1 VIRLRKVRPGT
12 ATLAALAVLL
22 SAAAVGNVVDRSQ
35 PARPDDGVV
44 WVDSQRGVE
53 AARVDPQGPAASV
66 GVRPGDL
73 LRQINGSRIER
84 SRDVDRLLGALGAWS
99 QADYRVR
106 RNGADLD
113 YLLVTQTESSQRRTA
128 SVFQWTLGL
137 VYLLIGAFV
146 WRRSPQTTLVRLFF
160 LFSLSS
166 FVLYCFSYTGEL
178 GGFDR
183 FIYWADVWATLL
195 TPALFLHFAAG
206 FPLGLKSHRS
216 RLVAAAGYGVAAA
229 LIAVRHVTA
238 AGLLQ
243 TDSPVWVLQELLDKI
258 DYGALGLGYM
268 AAALAL
274 RFGGHEAEDLL
285 IRTQRRWLSLGAL
298 AGTAPFVAFYVA
310 PFVAGRI
317 PGPNHTLSIFP
328 LALIPISFAFAIAR
342 QRFMDV
348 ELYVRRGAAYTLATA
363 AVLAAFYGGAF
374 GLRGWFGSGATT
386 LAPAAWV
393 ASVVIAALLYNPLR
407 RYIQGLLDRHY
418 YRERYDYR
426 RTLADFASELS
437 AETNTESMLESL
449 GDRLARTLGVGRV
462 AIFTCGEDGESPRT
476 AYARGFEA
484 AAGLN
489 LRFLTDELV
498 EGLRYRAFGDP
509 SDGPLLSS
517 SQNEAIAE
525 LNLYYYVPCRVQGR
539 TIAWIGLGLTEA
551 GQYLTTEDLSLVEA
565 VSGNFAIALENA
577 RLYRS
582 LEKRSAEYQR
592 LKDFNENI
600 VESLHVGIMAV
611 DLSDRVESWN
621 TQLELLF
628 GISREDAIGRKLHD
642 LLPATLVAEFESAKS
657 DSGVRSVYKLA
668 VSPDDFP
675 EPHRPSAGH
684 ASTPHILNA
693 AIAPLVAK
701 NFEPIG
707 RLVIVDDVTDR
718 VELEEQVLQADK
730 LSSIGLLAAG
740 VAHEVN
746 TPLAVISSYAQML
759 AKQVSG
765 DPGHERIL
773 EKITKQTFRASE
785 IVNSLLSFS
794 RTASND
800 FAPVSLTETL
810 EETLSLTAPQLRKA
824 AVRVETD
831 FEPGLPEVRGASN
844 KLQQVFLN
852 LILNARDAM
861 PEGGVLRV
869 EAKRTSNGSDGP
881 NVLIV
886 VSDTGVGIPQEKLGK
901 IFDPFFTT
909 KAATGGTGLGLA
921 VSYGIIQEHGGT
933 LSAEN
938 SPSGRG
944 ARFTIELPVV
954 SKPIHA

>member
-1 VIRLRKVRPGT
+1 MIQLRKVRPGT
-12 ATLAALAVLL
+12 AALAALAVLL
-22 SAAAVGNVVDRSQ
+22 SAAAAVNVVDRGQ
-35 PARPDDGVV
+35 PARPYDGVV
-44 WVDSQRGVE
+44 WVDSQRGVV

-84 SRDVDRLLGALGAWS
+84 STDVDRLLGALGAWS

-106 RNGADLD
+106 RNGADVD
-113 YLLVTQTESSQRRTA
+113 YLLVTQSESSQRRTA

-137 VYLLIGAFV
+137 VYLLIGTFV
-146 WRRSPQTTLVRLFF
+146 WRRSPQTALVRLFF

-195 TPALFLHFAAG
+195 TPAFFLHFAVG
-206 FPLGLKSHRS
+206 FPLGLTSNRS
-216 RLVAAAGYGVAAA
+216 RLVAAAGYGVAAS
-229 LIAVRHVTA
+229 LIALRHVTA
-238 AGLLQ
+238 SGVMHI
-243 TDSPVWVLQELLDKI
+243 DSPVWALQELLDRI
-258 DYGALGLGYM
+258 DYGALGLGYL
-268 AAALAL
+268 AAAVTL

-298 AGTAPFVAFYVA
+298 VGTAPFVAFYVA
-310 PFVAGRI
+310 PLVAGRD

-348 ELYVRRGAAYTLATA
+348 ELFVRRGAGYTLATA
-363 AVLAAFYGGAF
+363 AVLAAFYGGVF
-374 GLRGWFGSGATT
+374 GLSGWFGSGSTMN
-386 LAPAAWV
+386 PAAWV
-393 ASVVIAALLYNPLR
+393 ASVVVAALLYNPLR

-418 YRERYDYR
+418 YRDRYDYR
-426 RTLADFASELS
+426 RTLADFAAELS
-437 AETNTESMLESL
+437 AETNTERMLESL
-449 GDRLARTLGVGRV
+449 GDRLARTLGVGRL
-462 AIFTCGEDGESPRT
+462 AIFTCGEDGGSPTT
-476 AYARGFEA
+476 AYAQGLDA
-484 AAGLN
+484 AAGRN
-489 LRFLTDELV
+489 LWFLTNELV
-498 EGLRYRAFGDP
+498 QGLRYRAFSDP
-509 SDGPLLSS
+509 SDGPLNSP

-539 TIAWIGLGLTEA
+539 TIAWIGLGLTET

-582 LEKRSAEYQR
+582 LEQRAAEYQR

-600 VESLHVGIMAV
+600 VESLHVGILAV
-611 DLSDRVESWN
+611 DLKDRVESWN

-628 GISREDAIGRKLHD
+628 GISRSDAIGRKLTD

-657 DSGVRSVYKLA
+657 DSGVRSVYKLT

-675 EPHRPSAGH
+675 APHRPAQGSA
-684 ASTPHILNA
+684 SSRHILNA

-707 RLVIVDDVTDR
+707 RLIIVDDVTER

-765 DPGHERIL
+765 DPGQERIL

-810 EETLSLTAPQLRKA
+810 EETLSLAAPQLRKA
-824 AVRVETD
+824 SVRVETEFD
-831 FEPGLPEVRGASN
+831 PGLPTVRGAGN

-861 PEGGVLRV
+861 PGGGVLRV
-869 EAKRTSNGSDGP
+869 EARKSGGAS
-881 NVLIV
+881 VEIV

-909 KAATGGTGLGLA
+909 KAASGGTGLGLA
-921 VSYGIIQEHGGT
+921 VSYGIIQEHGGS

-938 SPSGRG
+938 SPSGKG